1 MVILTEKQKNMWVTP
16 ELLDEHIKRQCIKDL
31 LLPDDIVDSVL
42 FLASNSSKCITGQL
56 LAVDGGVV
64 TTG

>member
-1 MVILTEKQKNMWVTP
+1 MTEKQKNMWATP
-16 ELLDEHIKRQCIKDL
+16 DLLNEHLKRQCLKDL
-31 LLPDDIVDSVL
+31 LTPDDLVDSVL
-42 FLASNSSKCITGQL
+42 FLASDSSKSITGQL

>member
-1 MVILTEKQKNMWVTP
+1 MTEKQKNMWVTP
-16 ELLDEHIKRQCIKDL
+16 ELLDAHIKRQCLKDVL
-31 LLPDDIVDSVL
+31 VPDDIVDSVL
-42 FLASNSSKCITGQL
+42 FLASRSSKSITGQL

>member
-1 MVILTEKQKNMWVTP
+1 MTDKQKDLWVTP
-16 ELLDEHIKRQCIKDL
+16 ELLENHINRQCLKDL
-31 LLPDDIVDSVL
+31 LVPDDIVDSVL
-42 FLASNSSKCITGQL
+42 FLASDSSKCITGQL